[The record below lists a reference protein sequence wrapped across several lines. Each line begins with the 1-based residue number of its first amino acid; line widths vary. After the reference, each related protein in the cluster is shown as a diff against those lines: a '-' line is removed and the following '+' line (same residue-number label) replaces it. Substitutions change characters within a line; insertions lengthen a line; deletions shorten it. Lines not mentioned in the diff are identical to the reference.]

1 MTLSELISI
10 LSATLAT
17 HNGAMADAVRRGDL
31 AEISRLTPII
41 AETERTLTQ
50 LRTL

>member
-1 MTLSELISI
+1 MTLSELMSI

-31 AEISRLTPII
+31 VEISRLTPII
-41 AETERTLTQ
+41 TETERTLAQ

>member
-31 AEISRLTPII
+31 AEIAKLTPII
-41 AETERTLTQ
+41 TETERTLVQ

>member
-17 HNGAMADAVRRGDL
+17 HNGAMADAVKRGDL
-31 AEISRLTPII
+31 AEISRLVPII